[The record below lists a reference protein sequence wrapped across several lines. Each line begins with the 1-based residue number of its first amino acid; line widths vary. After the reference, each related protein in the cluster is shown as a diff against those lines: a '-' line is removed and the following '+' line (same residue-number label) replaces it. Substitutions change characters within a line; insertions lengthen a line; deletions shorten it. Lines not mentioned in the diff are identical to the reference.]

1 MRTSKQNGS
10 TWESPIRIIERQGKG
25 GFTESNKTVCS
36 EEKVVNHIKWDQIK
50 RWNKIEGLP
59 KEFKEETWQKGQGG
73 NQPWNQPLSKGVL
86 GRSRTRGNWN
96 PHSLL
101 WSPGSLPLTFRSKL
115 RWCCLQKG
123 SQPPALVRCPSC
135 PFFKIYYLFIW
146 LCQVSVV
153 VQQDLG
159 SSLWH
164 AGSSSLTRNQTRPP
178 LTGTM
183 ES

>member
-1 MRTSKQNGS
+1 MEVQ
-10 TWESPIRIIERQGKG
+10 WESTIRIIERQGKG
-25 GFTESNKTVCS
+25 GFTESNKTVCLK
-36 EEKVVNHIKWDQIK
+36 EKVVNHIKWYQIK
-50 RWNKIEGLP
+50 RWNKMEGLP
-59 KEFKEETWQKGQGG
+59 KEFKEETWQEGWGR

-86 GRSRTRGNWN
+86 GRSRTRGTGILTLLYGHLVLFYSHSGQSLVGAACRKDPN
-96 PHSLL
+96 P
-101 WSPGSLPLTFRSKL
+101 
-115 RWCCLQKG
+115 
-123 SQPPALVRCPSC
+123 QPWLGVPPIL
-135 PFFKIYYLFIW
+135 FFNSFLKIYYLFIW

-178 LTGTM
+178 LIGSM